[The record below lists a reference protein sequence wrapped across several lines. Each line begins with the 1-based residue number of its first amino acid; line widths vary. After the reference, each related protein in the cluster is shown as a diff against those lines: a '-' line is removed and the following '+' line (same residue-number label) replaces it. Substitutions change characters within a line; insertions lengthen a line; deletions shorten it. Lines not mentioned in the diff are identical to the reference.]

1 MRTGKYLKLGGFLLF
16 FAIFG
21 IVISASVA
29 NACLSELSA
38 GKTGEEIVL
47 NVKGMT
53 CGACEN
59 AVKSA
64 LLECKGVKDAKVSHK
79 EGKAVVKVEGGEVKA
94 GEMIEAVE
102 KKGFSASEG

>member
-1 MRTGKYLKLGGFLLF
+1 MSTGKYLKPGYLSLV

-29 NACLSELSA
+29 KADLYGVSD
-38 GKTGEEIVL
+38 GKTSEEIVL

-64 LLECKGVKDAKVSHK
+64 LLECKGVKDAKVSHV
-79 EGKAVVKVEGGEVKA
+79 EGKAVVKVEGGEAKA
-94 GEMIEAVE
+94 GELIEAVE

>member
-1 MRTGKYLKLGGFLLF
+1 MIMHKFVKPGYLLLF

-29 NACLSELSA
+29 NAGLYGDSD
-38 GKTGEEIVL
+38 GKTSEEIVL

-64 LLECKGVKDAKVSHK
+64 LLECKGVKDAKVSHA
-79 EGKAVVKVEGGEVKA
+79 EGKAVVKVEGGETEA
-94 GEMIEAVE
+94 GKLIEAVE